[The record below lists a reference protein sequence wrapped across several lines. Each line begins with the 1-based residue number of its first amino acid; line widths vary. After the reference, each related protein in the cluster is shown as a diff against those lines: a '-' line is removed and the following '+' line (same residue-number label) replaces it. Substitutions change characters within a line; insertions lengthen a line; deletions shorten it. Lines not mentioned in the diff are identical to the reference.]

1 MSVGSSVSLYLYLN
15 FKNQGNQMTQ
25 FPFSLLTVSPSI
37 TGSPG
42 SSGSFLSFQEPGEPD
57 EPAPIFLSP
66 TVRAPITGSPGSSG
80 SFLSF
85 KNQGNQKNQPF
96 IFPSLTVSAPI
107 TGSSGSSGSFYVK
120 KYESGAV
127 SRMAGGSCGGGRD
140 RGLIPRFLVVLVRT
154 STSSDTIQ
162 TAHTNFF

>member
-1 MSVGSSVSLYLYLN
+1 
-15 FKNQGNQMTQ
+15 MTQ
-25 FPFSLLTVSPSI
+25 LPFSFLTVSPSI

-80 SFLSF
+80 SF
-85 KNQGNQKNQPF
+85 
-96 IFPSLTVSAPI
+96 
-107 TGSSGSSGSFYVK
+107 YVK

-154 STSSDTIQ
+154 STSFCIIQ
-162 TAHTNFF
+162 TAHTKIF